1 MVASGTS
8 MTLGWSLTTMDSYM
22 YDSLSALVYCMDY
35 SGPDYNIWREIGT
48 LFSNT
53 AIWPTAR
60 FTFKLPECGPR
71 VGATAV
77 RMVAQG
83 WGGVFYGE
91 DACVF
96 SVNPLTTDVQP
107 PTTTT
112 PNSNKMPPPTTTPEN
127 SFIQP
132 PTTVPPPPTSNPP
145 LPIAPT
151 NRPTEGVTTS
161 PVVLPPSTATTGP
174 SLKVSPSS
182 GTSTNGAGDTG
193 STFSPAVQTSYPP
206 WPSLPTFPN
215 GGGVS
220 PPIGPTAEKND
231 NSAALKATLLSVG
244 VFAGLAAVVVP
255 LLVMRRRR
263 MRRNRKLASRSEELI
278 TGGAAP
284 GMGGTGAVMKE
295 KKRRLGHKPKEG
307 YFYKMEDED
316 DGEIDNDDMQQSSG
330 DLEKQ
335 HAASTMTASATA
347 AVTASADGATETRD
361 RSMAVGAGVGQ
372 LDAVTVPQMA
382 LLGDTTTAA
391 ASFHK
396 RRSSL
401 PYMVTSHYTM
411 SSFGDG
417 SSIDGD
423 DSSVVRKYWA
433 ASMAA
438 RAERRLEGHSP
449 TRGLEDDSDAYGYD
463 EGSIFGDQSRDSD
476 SRMADILSLRTTG
489 SVDGTAGG
497 TMDTARHHLYEQ
509 YQQREPYRRDTLN
522 TSFGDGISTRTM
534 TPSLSSVQ
542 DSCPFSEEE
551 FLERMHFEQLQAQL
565 QHEYYAQQQREHHQ
579 RYHHHHG
586 DTESMM
592 SRRTSSVPSLTS
604 TNDPFK
610 TFDSNEIVLDQD
622 QDQEQHHHRSEDPFA
637 DSRRCTPSPE
647 PSLRVP
653 TMDRSNSDLV
663 GFFPTVPHSP

>member
-1 MVASGTS
+1 

-22 YDSLSALVYCMDY
+22 YDSLTALVYCMDY
-35 SGPDYNIWREIGT
+35 SGPEYNIWREIGT
-48 LFSNT
+48 LFNNT

-96 SVNPLTTDVQP
+96 SVDPLERQIMP
-107 PTTTT
+107 SSTTT

-127 SFIQP
+127 SFVQP
-132 PTTVPPPPTSNPP
+132 TNTVPPPPTNTPP
-145 LPIAPT
+145 LPILPT

-161 PVVLPPSTATTGP
+161 PLVVVPPSTATTGP
-174 SLKVSPSS
+174 SLKVDPGTGTSSS
-182 GTSTNGAGDTG
+182 GTGDTG
-193 STFSPAVQTSYPP
+193 SAFSPAVQTSHPP
-206 WPSLPTFPN
+206 LPPLPTFPN
-215 GGGVS
+215 GGVS
-220 PPIGPTAEKND
+220 PPVGPTAEKHD

-278 TGGAAP
+278 SGSAAP
-284 GMGGTGAVMKE
+284 GTGGGAGAVMKE

-316 DGEIDNDDMQQSSG
+316 EGDFDNDDMHQSSG
-330 DLEKQ
+330 DLEKRY
-335 HAASTMTASATA
+335 AASTMTASTA
-347 AVTASADGATETRD
+347 AASTASDDGTTETRD

-391 ASFHK
+391 SFHK

-411 SSFGDG
+411 SSLGDG

-476 SRMADILSLRTTG
+476 SRMADILSLRTAG

-522 TSFGDGISTRTM
+522 TSFGDGLSTRTM
-534 TPSLSSVQ
+534 TPSLSSAQ

-565 QHEYYAQQQREHHQ
+565 QHEYYAREQREHHQ
-579 RYHHHHG
+579 RYHHHG
-586 DTESMM
+586 EAESMM

-622 QDQEQHHHRSEDPFA
+622 QDLEPSEDPFA
-637 DSRRCTPSPE
+637 DSRRFTPSPE

-663 GFFPTVPHSP
+663 GSFPTVPHSP

>member
-1 MVASGTS
+1 MVSSGTP
-8 MTLGWSLTTMDSYM
+8 MTLGWTLTTTDSYM
-22 YDSLSALVYCMDY
+22 YDSLSALIYCMDY
-35 SGPDYNIWREIGT
+35 SGPELNIWREIGT
-48 LFSNT
+48 LFSNA
-53 AIWPTAR
+53 AIWPTSD

-83 WGGVFYGE
+83 WGGVFYDE

-96 SVNPLTTDVQP
+96 SVDPMEPQVTP
-107 PTTTT
+107 SPT
-112 PNSNKMPPPTTTPEN
+112 PNSFKMPPPTTTLGNPLL
-127 SFIQP
+127 Q
-132 PTTVPPPPTSNPP
+132 PTTNTLPPPPTNTAP
-145 LPIAPT
+145 LSIAPT
-151 NRPTEGVTTS
+151 NLPTEGITTS
-161 PVVLPPSTATTGP
+161 PIVTSSTNTASTAP
-174 SLKVSPSS
+174 SLNVGSGTETSSS
-182 GTSTNGAGDTG
+182 GGTGDSG
-193 STFSPAVQTSYPP
+193 SAFSPAVQTSFPP
-206 WPSLPTFPN
+206 LPPLPTFPN
-215 GGGVS
+215 GGGIS
-220 PPIGPTAEKND
+220 PPIGPTAEKHD
-231 NSAALKATLLSVG
+231 SSQALKATLLSVG
-244 VFAGLAAVVVP
+244 VFACVAAVVVP

-278 TGGAAP
+278 SGGAAP
-284 GMGGTGAVMKE
+284 GTGGGAGAVMKE

-307 YFYKMEDED
+307 YFYKMEDEEEGD
-316 DGEIDNDDMQQSSG
+316 CDNDDMQQSSG

-335 HAASTMTASATA
+335 YAALAMTASASA
-347 AVTASADGATETRD
+347 AATASDDGTTETRD

-382 LLGDTTTAA
+382 LLGDTTTAT
-391 ASFHK
+391 SSHK

-401 PYMVTSHYTM
+401 SYMVTSHYTM
-411 SSFGDG
+411 SSLGDG
-417 SSIDGD
+417 SSISGD

-438 RAERRLEGHSP
+438 RTERRLEGHSP
-449 TRGLEDDSDAYGYD
+449 IHGLEDGSDSYGYD

-497 TMDTARHHLYEQ
+497 TMDTTRHRLYEQ
-509 YQQREPYRRDTLN
+509 YQLQEPYRRDTLN

-534 TPSLSSVQ
+534 TLSLSSAQ

-551 FLERMHFEQLQAQL
+551 FLERMHFEQLQTQL
-565 QHEYYAQQQREHHQ
+565 QHEYYARQQREHHQ
-579 RYHHHHG
+579 NYHHHSE
-586 DTESMM
+586 TESMM

-622 QDQEQHHHRSEDPFA
+622 QDQEQHQHHSEDPFA

-663 GFFPTVPHSP
+663 GSFPHSP

>member
-1 MVASGTS
+1 MVSSGTS
-8 MTLGWSLTTMDSYM
+8 MTLSWSLATMDSYM
-22 YDSLSALVYCMDY
+22 YDSLTALIYCIDY
-35 SGPDYNIWREIGT
+35 SGSEYNIWREIGT

-60 FTFKLPECGPR
+60 FTFNLPDCGPL
-71 VGATAV
+71 VGAAAV

-83 WGGVFYGE
+83 WGGAFQDE

-96 SVNPLTTDVQP
+96 SVDPFVTQATPSL
-107 PTTTT
+107 TTT
-112 PNSNKMPPPTTTPEN
+112 PNSYKMPPPTTSAN
-127 SFIQP
+127 SLIP
-132 PTTVPPPPTSNPP
+132 PTNTLPPPPTNTPAP
-145 LPIAPT
+145 LIVPT
-151 NRPTEGVTTS
+151 VRSTEGVTTS
-161 PVVLPPSTATTGP
+161 PTVLPPSTATTGP
-174 SLKVSPSS
+174 SLKVDPSTGTSSS
-182 GTSTNGAGDTG
+182 GSGSAGAA
-193 STFSPAVQTSYPP
+193 FSPAVQTSHPDLPP
-206 WPSLPTFPN
+206 LPTFPN
-215 GGGVS
+215 GGVS
-220 PPIGPTAEKND
+220 PPVGPTAEKHD

-244 VFAGLAAVVVP
+244 VFAGLATVVVP

-263 MRRNRKLASRSEELI
+263 MRRNQKLASRSEELI
-278 TGGAAP
+278 SGGAAP
-284 GMGGTGAVMKE
+284 GTGGADGVMKE

-316 DGEIDNDDMQQSSG
+316 EDDFDNDDMQQSSG
-330 DLEKQ
+330 DLEKRY
-335 HAASTMTASATA
+335 AASTMTASAA
-347 AVTASADGATETRD
+347 AAATVSNDGTTETRV

-382 LLGDTTTAA
+382 LLGDTTA
-391 ASFHK
+391 ASSHK

-411 SSFGDG
+411 SSLG
-417 SSIDGD
+417 SSVDGD
-423 DSSVVRKYWA
+423 DSSVVRKYWN

-449 TRGLEDDSDAYGYD
+449 TRGLDDDSDMYGYD

-489 SVDGTAGG
+489 SVDGSAGG
-497 TMDTARHHLYEQ
+497 TMDTSRHHLYEQ

-534 TPSLSSVQ
+534 TPSLSSAQ

-551 FLERMHFEQLQAQL
+551 FLERMHLQQLQVQH

-579 RYHHHHG
+579 RCHHHG

-622 QDQEQHHHRSEDPFA
+622 QDQHHRSEDPFA

-653 TMDRSNSDLV
+653 TMDRSNSDLISS
-663 GFFPTVPHSP
+663 FPNASHSP

>member
-1 MVASGTS
+1 

-22 YDSLSALVYCMDY
+22 YDSLTALVYCMDY
-35 SGPDYNIWREIGT
+35 SGPEYNIWREIGT

-53 AIWPTAR
+53 AIWPTSR

-96 SVNPLTTDVQP
+96 SVDPLETQIMP
-107 PTTTT
+107 SSTTT

-132 PTTVPPPPTSNPP
+132 TNIPPTPPTNTPP
-145 LPIAPT
+145 LPILPT
-151 NRPTEGVTTS
+151 TRPTEGVTTS
-161 PVVLPPSTATTGP
+161 PVVVPPSTATTGP
-174 SLKVSPSS
+174 SLKVDPGTGTSSS
-182 GTSTNGAGDTG
+182 GAADTG
-193 STFSPAVQTSYPP
+193 SAFSPAVQTSHPLLPP
-206 WPSLPTFPN
+206 LPTFPN
-215 GGGVS
+215 GGVS
-220 PPIGPTAEKND
+220 PPVGPTAEKHD

-284 GMGGTGAVMKE
+284 GTGGGAGAVMKE
-295 KKRRLGHKPKEG
+295 KKRRKGNKSKEG

-316 DGEIDNDDMQQSSG
+316 EGDFDNDDMQQSSG
-330 DLEKQ
+330 DLEKRY
-335 HAASTMTASATA
+335 AASTMTASAA
-347 AVTASADGATETRD
+347 AAATASDDGTTETRD

-382 LLGDTTTAA
+382 LLGDTTTA

-423 DSSVVRKYWA
+423 DSSVVHKYWA
-433 ASMAA
+433 ASMAV

-509 YQQREPYRRDTLN
+509 YQIREPYRRDTLN

-534 TPSLSSVQ
+534 TPSLSSAQ

-565 QHEYYAQQQREHHQ
+565 QHEYYAREQREHHQ
-579 RYHHHHG
+579 RYHRHG
-586 DTESMM
+586 ETESMM

-622 QDQEQHHHRSEDPFA
+622 QDLDHSEDPFA
-637 DSRRCTPSPE
+637 DSRRFTPSPE

-663 GFFPTVPHSP
+663 GSFPTVPHSP